1 MAGCSF
7 RRLSPPFAGL
17 GLFSSTGSAL
27 ATASDAAERMPLVG
41 VAALF
46 FFTKKDAID
55 KAPAARLP
63 DCFATFDML
72 NATFTRQALSI

>member
-1 MAGCSF
+1 
-7 RRLSPPFAGL
+7 
-17 GLFSSTGSAL
+17 
-27 ATASDAAERMPLVG
+27 MPLVG

-55 KAPAARLP
+55 NAPAARLP